1 MKESHG
7 EGLASHTDP
16 ESCGGSRKDAIEA
29 WTGARAG
36 RVLSRETANPA
47 FWRVLRGADAVV
59 RSRRPHGPPRY
70 RKGRTDLARSETSS
84 TYGHLAIGN
93 REIPWLPATTSVAGR
108 IGKSKDSRR

>member
-1 MKESHG
+1 MKESDG

-16 ESCGGSRKDAIEA
+16 KSCGGSRKVVTEA

-47 FWRVLRGADAVV
+47 LGRVLRGADAVV
-59 RSRRPHGPPRY
+59 RSRRPHWTPRY
-70 RKGRTDLARSETSS
+70 RKEWTDLARSETLS
-84 TYGHLAIGN
+84 TYGHLAFGN
-93 REIPWLPATTSVAGR
+93 REIPRLPAATSAAGR